1 MPHPQNKV
9 WLEILLVYLI
19 SKVYQA
25 IFVYWGHAV
34 RGPAPPGGW
43 EGVSNWL
50 LNPWTTYD
58 SQWYLEIAAT
68 GYREATATFF
78 PLYPLLLKICGN
90 SEVTRALAGV
100 IISNIAFLLALY
112 LLYRL
117 SRLDLPAETARTV
130 VWIAAF
136 YPTAAFF
143 GAVYTESL
151 FLLLLLLTF
160 YAARQRNWTAAGL
173 WGMLAGATRNPA
185 PVLFVSLL
193 LEYLHTLN
201 YNVRKIK
208 AKPVLWIALVLL
220 GFVLFNLYLYLRFGD
235 PLAAVTSHRYY
246 YRTAFSWPWEP
257 LLNDLR
263 DFFTGR
269 NLNLVTPINLLCIS
283 LFFYWAVKFR
293 RVFRPSYLLL
303 AGTIILMHLCYPRA
317 SHPHTVGLIRYLS
330 VLFPFLQ
337 MLAVGYLQLSRKSRF
352 GKYLAIAG
360 YFLLNAFFAH
370 AFGLK
375 SFVE

>member
-1 MPHPQNKV
+1 MPRLQNKV
-9 WLEILLVYLI
+9 WLEILLVYLV
-19 SKVYQA
+19 SKVYQS

-68 GYREATATFF
+68 GYREVTATFF
-78 PLYPLLLKICGN
+78 PLYPLLLKICGS

-100 IISNIAFLLALY
+100 IVSNIAFALALY

-117 SRLDLPAETARTV
+117 TRLDFPESTARTV

-160 YAARQRNWTAAGL
+160 YAARQQHWAAAGL

-185 PVLFVSLL
+185 PVLFASLL
-193 LEYLHTLN
+193 LEYLHTVN
-201 YNVRKIK
+201 YNIRKIK
-208 AKPVLWIALVLL
+208 AKPVIWIALVLL
-220 GFVLFNLYLYLRFGD
+220 GFIFFNLYLYWRFGD
-235 PLAAVTSHRYY
+235 PLLAVTSHKYY
-246 YRTAFSWPWEP
+246 YRTAFSWPWVSAAKDT
-257 LLNDLR
+257 L

-269 NLNLVTPINLLCIS
+269 NLNPVTPLNLLCIS
-283 LFFYWAVKFR
+283 LFLYWAIKSR
-293 RVFRPSYLLL
+293 RLFRPSYLLL

-337 MLAVGYLQLSRKSRF
+337 MLALSYQQLSRETRL
-352 GKYLAIAG
+352 GKHIAIAS
-360 YFLLNAFFAH
+360 YFLLNAFFAYG
-370 AFGLK
+370 FGLK
-375 SFVE
+375 SFLE